1 MFISLQRKMGKSS
14 LQKRL
19 KNTIKQKQNTLR
31 TRRTRKKESKN
42 YSPFIR
48 KYKGFMIKYIGL
60 FIEKRQSTALGECC
74 TSDLRLFFM
83 KGRPP
88 AREDWT
94 RRIDRLS

>member
-1 MFISLQRKMGKSS
+1 KNQQKLDFTHILTKKACRSS
-14 LQKRL
+14 HFLWLCRQSE
-19 KNTIKQKQNTLR
+19 
-31 TRRTRKKESKN
+31 ESKN

-83 KGRPP
+83 KGRPS